1 VHQLAG
7 LDEEGSDLFKLV
19 DRRDL
24 WLDLKH
30 VKQLKEI
37 RFSEC
42 IAWLNDRFERIEEL
56 SLSVMHFLQTLRLI
70 SQIDFPRLQTRQQC
84 IVNLRLLLVQNH
96 ALFLPVFQLE
106 LDLLLV
112 NDFVH
117 IVVIF
122 VPNEVEFVM
131 HQDWSVEVGPC

>member
-19 DRRDL
+19 DCRDL

-42 IAWLNDRFERIEEL
+42 IAWLNDRLERIEEL

-84 IVNLRLLLVQNH
+84 IVNLRLLLV
-96 ALFLPVFQLE
+96 
-106 LDLLLV
+106 
-112 NDFVH
+112 
-117 IVVIF
+117 
-122 VPNEVEFVM
+122 
-131 HQDWSVEVGPC
+131 

>member
-56 SLSVMHFLQTLRLI
+56 SLSVMHFLQTLSLI
-70 SQIDFPRLQTRQQC
+70 GQIDFSRLQTRQQC